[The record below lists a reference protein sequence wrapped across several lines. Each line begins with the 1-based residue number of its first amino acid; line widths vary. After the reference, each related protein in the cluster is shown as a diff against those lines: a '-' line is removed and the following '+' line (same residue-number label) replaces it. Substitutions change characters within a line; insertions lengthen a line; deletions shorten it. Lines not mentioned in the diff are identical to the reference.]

1 MILKLNE
8 LNIAI
13 GEKVFSNPRN
23 AAAGSIRQ
31 KDSNIT
37 KERNLK
43 FFAYAIGFSSSE
55 IAKNQSELLHILKVL
70 GFKTNELSKKTR
82 NLKELMKILTKLR
95 CLELLWIMIL
105 MV

>member
-1 MILKLNE
+1 MVDDIPKSLKNNYPSELEVRGEIFMEKSDFKALNE
-8 LNIAI
+8 LNITI

-37 KERNLK
+37 KGRNLK

-55 IAKNQSELLHILKVL
+55 IAKNQSELLHQ
-70 GFKTNELSKKTR
+70 
-82 NLKELMKILTKLR
+82 
-95 CLELLWIMIL
+95 
-105 MV
+105 